1 MSSSGSVSI
10 GAFGEGDVGLIVAR
24 ESAISHS
31 SRVESMLV
39 LELAVLDAEES
50 MIEGRDECEELK
62 LMERRKMFMIASES
76 VFLLSL

>member
-1 MSSSGSVSI
+1 
-10 GAFGEGDVGLIVAR
+10 
-24 ESAISHS
+24 
-31 SRVESMLV
+31 MLV